1 MMKKKSKDP
10 FEDMR
15 IVSSYTR
22 EQAIEDGMLVDVS
35 KQMPGLVGGAGFK
48 VPLVITAGV
57 HGLCEV
63 PEDLIGL
70 QDYSGQLWDVLW
82 LARTAFKAA
91 LIISEEKARHVE
103 FEVIFQVR
111 RTPGKAYP
119 MPASGRAHGALAII
133 VKLWI
138 CFTEHEGFTIML
150 PEEY

>member
-1 MMKKKSKDP
+1 MGQG
-10 FEDMR
+10 
-15 IVSSYTR
+15 VSN
-22 EQAIEDGMLVDVS
+22 ADLLDLVNLT
-35 KQMPGLVGGAGFK
+35 KETPELVANAGFK
-48 VPLVITAGV
+48 IPVCITASVNDLCIVPKELEGV
-57 HGLCEV
+57 
-63 PEDLIGL
+63 
-70 QDYSGQLWDVLW
+70 QDYSGRLWDVLW

-91 LIISEEKARHVE
+91 LIVSEEKARHVE